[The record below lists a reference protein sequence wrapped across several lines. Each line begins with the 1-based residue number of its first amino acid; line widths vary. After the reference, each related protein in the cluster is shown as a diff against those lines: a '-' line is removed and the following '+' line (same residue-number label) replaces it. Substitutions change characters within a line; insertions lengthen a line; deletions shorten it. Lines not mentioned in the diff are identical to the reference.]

1 MVSSFTGVFTDSD
14 LHMSELETGTRLDE
28 LMVEN
33 LMEMSGKDDFGGVF
47 KPQQMLED
55 ATC

>member
-1 MVSSFTGVFTDSD
+1 
-14 LHMSELETGTRLDE
+14 MSELETGTRLDE